1 MGTRLYV
8 IGTSEEK
15 EVVYGLPKGSWEKM
29 KEITSKYE
37 GQDSCEAWD
46 NQKAELKAS
55 GCILADIRETYGFG
69 KLNGAHYRLI
79 KEYNL
84 DQCGGGTT
92 DRELI
97 RKMLCFTD
105 CPNFNNI
112 DFDSLNISLGWG

>member
-15 EVVYGLPKGSWEKM
+15 ELVYGLPKGSWEKM
-29 KEITSKYE
+29 EAILSKYK

-46 NQKAELKAS
+46 NQKAELEAA
-55 GCILADIRETYGFG
+55 GCILADHHETYGFG

-79 KEYNL
+79 KEANL
-84 DQCGGGTT
+84 EQYGGGTT
-92 DRELI
+92 DKALI

-105 CPNFNNI
+105 CPNFNEI
-112 DFDSLNISLGWG
+112 DFDKLNISLGWG